1 MQLIPSPTKQVADGF
16 PPLRALSDDLLRAN
30 VLYGQTLEALEKAG
44 GHSES
49 CISCGNTPPDFVV
62 PIFYQGT
69 HFAWAVPLPVCKR
82 CSKKTPIVP
91 LSLTSQFSQR
101 LVQVGS
107 VSLIL
112 LLLPLVLQYFPD
124 LPRKFAFVGVF
135 GVLALAVAMFRL
147 FRPLPMPMESRL
159 EALEVMLKKSPHL
172 KILPEAYS
180 DARGSLSLDQRGYL
194 NELIPFE
201 KNTELEFLQNSFLPF
216 DRGFVMADLHNLD
229 RKDGSMTLCTEVFR
243 FLTAECHQLVS
254 SQNERPFACQ
264 VLITFLPDRKRVV
277 QISTAPVDSL
287 ALRSKLSAALSKM
300 PDFPVRLPVV
310 VLFRTCNFQGYSA
323 ASEMTIPAPASEFQ
337 RYIRAL
343 SNSNDSEKPSEQS
356 EITTKSQSESALDQE
371 YVQTQS
377 NLETNGITPEDF
389 ERWTTLHPE
398 VLDLQS
404 GYADYY
410 AEKGEVQKGIEV
422 WERYISSN
430 NETRSCLGL
439 FASFLERHERL
450 EKAASVCQSITRRPD
465 ATPDDFAYLAHLQ
478 LALGYPEEA
487 AKIIKQA
494 PAGPLTADYYFSSAR
509 IANALNQHEDC
520 FANLEKALQVDST
533 YSNALLLRSN
543 LHLANKRFEEAIE
556 DVDRYLS
563 IEGPSYRAYQIKTA
577 ALSKSRG
584 NEAAI
589 QFLTERIAELGNHPL
604 LNGLRSEAYRES
616 GKYEL
621 AIDDCNWILENFPDF
636 HPARL
641 QRAELKIDTDDPAG
655 AIDDAKYIVDAGGDD
670 SLLYATLGF
679 AYHLDHQ
686 TDQAIEFLQR
696 AVGSDP
702 RNISARYRLSQV
714 YTSVG
719 QIEES
724 IDQLTAILDIDP
736 SQIIPLVVRGYQLLM
751 QSRRDEA
758 EKDFQSALE
767 IEPNEVQALRG
778 MAIVNELRG
787 DHKDALQFLDK
798 ALAIDPENE
807 ECLLDR
813 SRLSMSDYNLKAAEK
828 DLDQVIAASP
838 NLLPA
843 LFSRAQLHIQLGRMD
858 EALSDLD
865 TILKDNPNFAPALIG
880 RSAIHEIQG
889 NDEKSQEDFD
899 AAVELE
905 PESAE
910 ETELQRALIAS
921 QIALVQN
928 RFDEA
933 IEAATQAIA
942 LNPTSEQA
950 YLRRASAYW
959 YSDQFAEAWEDYN
972 YVLETLDADSIRAR
986 NGRGGCAAE
995 LGECETAI
1003 QDLEGAVRD
1012 ARSGDSQ
1019 LLPYC
1024 LNNLARAFIGNE
1036 QLSEAEDALAESL
1049 ELQPR
1054 NAWLYFNRGLLRI
1067 AQKNSQSALEDFKR
1081 AVAATEPRLPPRKL
1095 AKAQAFIER
1104 TTKELDS

>member
-1 MQLIPSPTKQVADGF
+1 MQLIPSPPKQVAEGF

-30 VLYGQTLEALEKAG
+30 VLYGQTLEALEAAG
-44 GHSES
+44 GHSKF
-49 CISCGNTPPDFVV
+49 CLACGSRPPAFVV
-62 PIFYQGT
+62 PVYYEEK
-69 HFAWAVPLPVCKR
+69 HFAWALPFPVCQA
-82 CSKKTPIVP
+82 CTKTPPVVP
-91 LSLTSQFSQR
+91 LSLTNKISQSLIRF
-101 LVQVGS
+101 GS
-107 VSLIL
+107 VALIL
-112 LLLPLVLQYFPD
+112 LLLPLLLKYLPD
-124 LPRKFAFVGVF
+124 LPRQLQLIGII
-135 GVLALAVAMFRL
+135 GLLGLAVVMFKIL
-147 FRPLPMPMESRL
+147 KPLPVPIETRL
-159 EALEVMLKKSPHL
+159 ESLKLMLKKSPHL
-172 KILPEAYS
+172 RLLPEAYPEAKS
-180 DARGSLSLDQRGYL
+180 GLSVDQRGCL
-194 NELIPFE
+194 TELIPWE
-201 KNTELEFLQNSFLPF
+201 KNTEQEFLQNHFLPF
-216 DRGFVMADLHNLD
+216 DRGFVMADLHNLE
-229 RKDGSMTLCTEVFR
+229 RKDGSLTLCTEVFR
-243 FLTAECHQLVS
+243 YITEQFHQIVAK
-254 SQNERPFACQ
+254 EGDRPIACQ
-264 VLITFLPDRKRVV
+264 ALITFLPDRKRVV
-277 QISTAPVDSL
+277 QTSTVPADTPSL
-287 ALRSKLSAALSKM
+287 RLKLNTALSKM
-300 PDFPVRLPVV
+300 PDLPVRLPVV
-310 VLFRTCNFQGYSA
+310 LLFRTSNFGGYAA
-323 ASEMTIPAPASEFQ
+323 ASEMTIPPPASEFQ
-337 RYIRAL
+337 RYIQAL
-343 SNSNDSEKPSEQS
+343 TESSGDDNQGTTSEGKTRPEL
-356 EITTKSQSESALDQE
+356 ELKSDREYLD
-371 YVQTQS
+371 TQS
-377 NLETNGITPEDF
+377 NLETNAITPEDF
-389 ERWTTLHPE
+389 ARWIALHPD
-398 VLDLQS
+398 VLDLRS
-404 GYADYY
+404 GLADFY
-410 AEKGEVQKGIEV
+410 AEKGDVTQAIEV
-422 WERYISSN
+422 WEKYLGTHE
-430 NETRSCLGL
+430 ETRSSLGL
-439 FASFLERHERL
+439 YASFLERHERL

-465 ATPDDFAYLAHLQ
+465 ALPDDFAYLAHLQ

-494 PAGPLTADYYFSSAR
+494 PDGPLTADYYFSSAR
-509 IANALNQHEDC
+509 IANALNHPEEC
-520 FANLEKALQVDST
+520 FTNLEKALHVDAT

-543 LHLANKRFEEAIE
+543 LHLADKRFEKAIE
-556 DVDRYLS
+556 DIDRYLA
-563 IEGPSYRAYQIKTA
+563 IEGPSYRAYQIKAA

-621 AIDDCNWILENFPDF
+621 AIDDCNWILEHFPDF

-655 AIDDAKYIVDAGGDD
+655 AIEDAKYIVDAGGDD

-686 TDQAIEFLQR
+686 TDQAIEYLQR
-696 AVGSDP
+696 SVGSDP

-724 IDQLTAILDIDP
+724 IEQLTAILDIDA

-758 EKDFQSALE
+758 EKDFQAALE
-767 IEPNEVQALRG
+767 LEPNEVQALRG

-828 DLDQVIAASP
+828 DLDQVIASSP

-843 LFSRAQLHIQLGRMD
+843 LFSRAQLHIQLGRME

-865 TILKDNPNFAPALIG
+865 AILKDNPNFAPALIG

-889 NDEKSQEDFD
+889 NDEKSQEDLD

-905 PESAE
+905 PESAD

-933 IEAATQAIA
+933 IEAATQAIE
-942 LNPTSEQA
+942 LNPTNEQA

-1024 LNNLARAFIGNE
+1024 LNNLARALIGNE

-1067 AQKNSQSALEDFKR
+1067 AQKNSLSALEDFKR
-1081 AVAATEPRLPPRKL
+1081 AVSATEPRLPPRKL

-1104 TTKELDS
+1104 TTKELNS

>member
-30 VLYGQTLEALEKAG
+30 VMYGQTLEALDKAG
-44 GHSES
+44 GHSQS
-49 CISCGNTPPDFVV
+49 CLCCGNKPPEFVI
-62 PIFYQGT
+62 PFYYQET
-69 HFAWAVPLPVCKR
+69 HFAWAVPLPVCKA
-82 CSKKTPIVP
+82 CSKKPPIVP
-91 LSLTSQFSQR
+91 LSLTSKLSQW
-101 LVQVGS
+101 LVQIGS

-124 LPRKFAFVGVF
+124 LPRKFAIGGVF
-135 GVLALAVAMFRL
+135 GALALAVAIFRL
-147 FRPLPMPMESRL
+147 LRPLPMPMETRL
-159 EALEVMLKKSPHL
+159 EALESMLKKSPHL
-172 KILPEAYS
+172 RILPEAYP
-180 DARGSLSLDQRGYL
+180 DAHGVLSLDKRGFV

-201 KNTELEFLQNSFLPF
+201 KNTEQEFLQNHFLPF
-216 DRGFVMADLHNLD
+216 DRGFVMADLHNLE
-229 RKDGSMTLCTEVFR
+229 RKDGSLTLCTEVFR
-243 FLTAECHQLVS
+243 YITAQFHQIVAN
-254 SQNERPFACQ
+254 QGERPIACQ
-264 VLITFLPDRKRVV
+264 ALITFLPDRKRVV
-277 QISTAPVDSL
+277 QTSTVPSENSSVRL
-287 ALRSKLSAALSKM
+287 KLNTALSKM

-310 VLFRTCNFQGYSA
+310 VLFRTCNFGGYSA
-323 ASEMTIPAPASEFQ
+323 ASEMTIPPPATEFQ

-343 SNSNDSEKPSEQS
+343 SESSDRDNSEVQGESRAKSELELA
-356 EITTKSQSESALDQE
+356 TDQE
-371 YVQTQS
+371 FLDTKS
-377 NLETNGITPEDF
+377 NLETNAITPEDF
-389 ERWTTLHPE
+389 ARWTALHPD
-398 VLDLQS
+398 VFDLQS
-404 GYADYY
+404 GLADYY
-410 AEKGEVQKGIEV
+410 AEKGDVTQAIEV
-422 WERYISSN
+422 WEKYLASHE
-430 NETRSCLGL
+430 ETRSSLGL
-439 FASFLERHERL
+439 YASFLERHERL
-450 EKAASVCQSITRRPD
+450 EKAASVCQSITRRRD
-465 ATPDDFAYLAHLQ
+465 AMPDDFAYLAHLQ

-494 PAGPLTADYYFSSAR
+494 PQGPLTADYYFSSAR
-509 IANALNQHEDC
+509 IANSLSQPEEC
-520 FANLEKALQVDST
+520 LANLEKALQVDST

-543 LHLANKRFEEAIE
+543 LHLADKRFEKAIE
-556 DVDRYLS
+556 DIDRYLA

-621 AIDDCNWILENFPDF
+621 AIDDCNWILEHFPDF

-655 AIDDAKYIVDAGGDD
+655 AIEDAKYIVDAGGDD
-670 SLLYATLGF
+670 SLLYATLGY

-686 TDQAIEFLQR
+686 TDQAIEYLQR

-702 RNISARYRLSQV
+702 RNMSARYRLSQV

-724 IDQLTAILDIDP
+724 IEQLTAILDIDA

-758 EKDFQSALE
+758 EKDFQAALE
-767 IEPNEVQALRG
+767 LEPNEVQALRG

-787 DHKDALQFLDK
+787 DHKDALIFLDK
-798 ALAIDPENE
+798 ALVIDPENE

-843 LFSRAQLHIQLGRMD
+843 LFSRAQLHIQLGRME

-865 TILKDNPNFAPALIG
+865 AILKDNPNFAPALIG

-889 NDEKSQEDFD
+889 NDEKSQEDLD

-905 PESAE
+905 PESAD

-1012 ARSGDSQ
+1012 ARNGDSQ

-1024 LNNLARAFIGNE
+1024 LNNLARAFIGND
-1036 QLSEAEDALAESL
+1036 QLREAEDALAESL

-1067 AQKNSQSALEDFKR
+1067 AQKNSQSALEDFKQ
-1081 AVAATEPRLPPRKL
+1081 AVSATEPRLPPRKL

-1104 TTKELDS
+1104 TTKELNS